1 MPHCA
6 LPSYLIA
13 VFTLNSSFFACL
25 SPHQGK
31 LLGIA
36 RTKSI
41 VWQRL
46 GAQQIV
52 AKWITMKLIY
62 CGVLVHWGI
71 NLEWFYVSNNC
82 YQLSSVEPS
91 LFLLNSRLP

>member
-6 LPSYLIA
+6 LTSYLMT
-13 VFTLNSSFFACL
+13 VFTRNGSFFACL
-25 SPHQGK
+25 SPHQRK

-36 RTKSI
+36 STKSI

-46 GAQQIV
+46 EAQQIV

-71 NLEWFYVSNNC
+71 NLE
-82 YQLSSVEPS
+82 
-91 LFLLNSRLP
+91 